1 MLICVWY
8 ELERLNQ
15 DQYSRRYSVKMA
27 KESERERWQMKVR
40 LLWELLKGRNQLED
54 LSVNAMILLK
64 IVLKKVDK
72 NCRLDWT
79 ELQEIRF
86 SGIFCE

>member
-1 MLICVWY
+1 M
-8 ELERLNQ
+8 
-15 DQYSRRYSVKMA
+15 KMA

-72 NCRLDWT
+72 NCRLD
-79 ELQEIRF
+79 
-86 SGIFCE
+86 

>member
-1 MLICVWY
+1 MSGCIMLICVWY

-40 LLWELLKGRNQLED
+40 LLWELLKGRNQCKCD
-54 LSVNAMILLK
+54 DI
-64 IVLKKVDK
+64 IK
-72 NCRLDWT
+72 NCLEESRQ
-79 ELQEIRF
+79 EL
-86 SGIFCE
+86 

>member
-1 MLICVWY
+1 
-8 ELERLNQ
+8 
-15 DQYSRRYSVKMA
+15 
-27 KESERERWQMKVR
+27 
-40 LLWELLKGRNQLED
+40 
-54 LSVNAMILLK
+54 MILLK